1 MIMSSANSQ
10 QLSSDSTVIVPVKS
24 LRKALLVKAERD
36 DLKNQLIVARDSITV
51 MDSII
56 IQQDEI
62 IMVLDS
68 TRTVLDSQILDYQG
82 TITAKNGIIHEQDK
96 KITSLKNT
104 VRGAYAAIILTT
116 ISFIL
121 VLL

>member
-1 MIMSSANSQ
+1 MILSSVNSQ

-36 DLKNQLIVARDSITV
+36 DLKNQLIVARDSISV

-56 IQQDEI
+56 IQQDDI

-68 TRTVLDSQILDYQG
+68 TRTVLDDQIGDYQA
-82 TITAKNGIIHEQDK
+82 TITAKNGIIHEQDQ
-96 KITSLKNT
+96 KITALKNT

-121 VLL
+121 VLI